1 MLDHLRRLIAY
12 RGLLWNLALAELKA
26 RHRQTA
32 LGMLWAI
39 AQPLSMMVVT
49 TVVFSMFVRLSDD
62 AVPYAIVAYVGLWSW
77 LLFAN
82 SLTASVASIVG
93 NMNLVTKA
101 NFPRE
106 VIPLSKV
113 VVTGFDFLI
122 GLFFLAV
129 LMAIYRVPL
138 TLSVLVVP
146 GLLVIQGAMIVG
158 MMLICSAMYVLHRDL
173 GALLPLGLQV
183 LMLISPVLYPLS
195 LVPEQFKTVYLL
207 NPMAA
212 LIEAYRTALLYG
224 QFPTLRS
231 LGGAF
236 LAAVLLFGLGYRYF
250 KSVEQRFAD
259 VM

>member
-1 MLDHLRRLIAY
+1 MLENVRRLISY

-39 AQPLSMMVVT
+39 VQPLSMMVAT
-49 TVVFSMFVRLSDD
+49 TVVFSMFVRTSEQ

-82 SLTASVASIVG
+82 SLTASVASVVA

-106 VIPLSKV
+106 VIPLSKI

-122 GLFFLAV
+122 GLVFLVV
-129 LMAIYRVPL
+129 LIALYEVPV
-138 TLSVLVVP
+138 TLSVIVVP
-146 GLLVIQGAMIVG
+146 GLLLIEGLMVVG
-158 MMLICSAMYVLHRDL
+158 IMLICSALYVLHRDL

-183 LMLISPVLYPLS
+183 FMLMSPVLYPVS
-195 LVPEQFKTVYLL
+195 LVPEHFKILYEL
-207 NPMAA
+207 NPMAS

-224 QFPTLRS
+224 QFPTIAS
-231 LGGAF
+231 LGIA
-236 LAAVLLFGLGYRYF
+236 LVAAVLLFGVGYQYF

>member
-1 MLDHLRRLIAY
+1 MLEHLRRLISY

-49 TVVFSMFVRLSDD
+49 TVVFSMFVRISED

-82 SLTASVASIVG
+82 SLTASVASIVAS
-93 NMNLVTKA
+93 MNLVTKA

-106 VIPLSKV
+106 VIPLSKI

-122 GLFFLAV
+122 GLVFLAV
-129 LMAIYRVPL
+129 LMAVYKVPL

-146 GLLVIQGAMIVG
+146 GLLLIQGAMIVG
-158 MMLICSAMYVLHRDL
+158 MMLIFSAMYVLHRDL

-195 LVPEQFKTVYLL
+195 LVPDQFKTVYLL

-224 QFPTLRS
+224 QFPTVGS

-236 LAAVLLFGLGYRYF
+236 LAAVLLFGMGYRYF

>member
-1 MLDHLRRLIAY
+1 MLEHLRRLLSY

-49 TVVFSMFVRLSDD
+49 TVVFSMFVRISEDP
-62 AVPYAIVAYVGLWSW
+62 VPYAIVAYVGLWSW

-82 SLTASVASIVG
+82 SLTASVASIVT

-106 VIPLSKV
+106 VIPLSKI

-122 GLFFLAV
+122 GLLFLAV
-129 LMAIYRVPL
+129 LMAVYRVPL

-146 GLLVIQGAMIVG
+146 GLLLIQGAMIVG
-158 MMLICSAMYVLHRDL
+158 MMLIFSAMYVLHRDL

-195 LVPEQFKTVYLL
+195 LVPDQFKTVYLL

-224 QFPTLRS
+224 QFPTVGS

-236 LAAVLLFGLGYRYF
+236 LAAVLLFGMGYRYF

>member
-1 MLDHLRRLIAY
+1 MLEHLRRLIAY

-49 TVVFSMFVRLSDD
+49 TVVFSMFVRVAEE
-62 AVPYAIVAYVGLWSW
+62 AVPYAIVAYVGLWTW

-82 SLTASVASIVG
+82 SLTASVASIVA

-122 GLFFLAV
+122 GLVFLAV
-129 LMAIYRVPL
+129 LMVLYRVPL
-138 TLSVLVVP
+138 TLSVIVIP
-146 GLLVIQGAMIVG
+146 GLLLIQGAIIVG
-158 MMLICSAMYVLHRDL
+158 MML
-173 GALLPLGLQV
+173 
-183 LMLISPVLYPLS
+183 
-195 LVPEQFKTVYLL
+195 
-207 NPMAA
+207 
-212 LIEAYRTALLYG
+212 
-224 QFPTLRS
+224 
-231 LGGAF
+231 
-236 LAAVLLFGLGYRYF
+236 
-250 KSVEQRFAD
+250 
-259 VM
+259 

>member
-1 MLDHLRRLIAY
+1 MFEHLRRLISY

-49 TVVFSMFVRLSDD
+49 TVVFSMFVRISED

-82 SLTASVASIVG
+82 SLTASVASIVA

-106 VIPLSKV
+106 VIPLSKI

-122 GLFFLAV
+122 GLLFLAV
-129 LMAIYRVPL
+129 LMAVYRVPL

-146 GLLVIQGAMIVG
+146 GLLLIQGAMIVG
-158 MMLICSAMYVLHRDL
+158 MMLIFSAMYVLHRDL

-195 LVPEQFKTVYLL
+195 LVPAQFKTVYLL

-224 QFPTLRS
+224 QFPTVGS

-236 LAAVLLFGLGYRYF
+236 LAAVLLFGMGYRYF

>member
-1 MLDHLRRLIAY
+1 MLEHLRRLISY

-49 TVVFSMFVRLSDD
+49 TVVFSMFVRISED
-62 AVPYAIVAYVGLWSW
+62 AVPYAVVAYVGLWSW

-82 SLTASVASIVG
+82 SLTASVASIVT

-106 VIPLSKV
+106 VIPLSKI

-122 GLFFLAV
+122 GLLFLAV
-129 LMAIYRVPL
+129 LMAVYRVPL

-146 GLLVIQGAMIVG
+146 GLLLIQGAMIVG
-158 MMLICSAMYVLHRDL
+158 MMLIFSAMYVLHRDL

-195 LVPEQFKTVYLL
+195 LVPDQFKTVYLL

-224 QFPTLRS
+224 QFPTIGS
-231 LGGAF
+231 LGGPF
-236 LAAVLLFGLGYRYF
+236 LAAVLLFGMGYRYF

>member
-1 MLDHLRRLIAY
+1 MLEHLRRLISY

-49 TVVFSMFVRLSDD
+49 TVVFSIYVRISED

-82 SLTASVASIVG
+82 SLTASVASIVA
-93 NMNLVTKA
+93 NMNMVTKA
-101 NFPRE
+101 NFTRE
-106 VIPLSKV
+106 VIPLSKI

-122 GLFFLAV
+122 GLLFLAL
-129 LMAIYRVPL
+129 LMAVYRVPL

-146 GLLVIQGAMIVG
+146 GLLLIQGAMIVG
-158 MMLICSAMYVLHRDL
+158 MMLIFSAMYVLHRDL

-195 LVPEQFKTVYLL
+195 LVPDQFKTVYLL

-224 QFPTLRS
+224 QFPTVGS

-236 LAAVLLFGLGYRYF
+236 LAAVLLFGMGYRYF

>member
-1 MLDHLRRLIAY
+1 MLEHLRRLIAY

-49 TVVFSMFVRLSDD
+49 TIVFSMFVRVSEE
-62 AVPYAIVAYVGLWSW
+62 AVPYAIIAYVGLWSW

-122 GLFFLAV
+122 GLVFLGV
-129 LMAIYRVPL
+129 LMALYRVPL
-138 TLSVLVVP
+138 TVSVLVVP
-146 GLLVIQGAMIVG
+146 GLLLIQALMIVG
-158 MMLICSAMYVLHRDL
+158 MMLLCSAMYVLHRDL
-173 GALLPLGLQV
+173 GALLPLGLQA
-183 LMLISPVLYPLS
+183 LMLISPVLYPVS
-195 LVPEQFKTVYLL
+195 LVPEQFKIVYLL
-207 NPMAA
+207 NPIAA
-212 LIEAYRTALLYG
+212 LIEAYRAALLYG
-224 QFPTLRS
+224 QFPTVGS
-231 LGGAF
+231 LGGAL
-236 LAAVLLFGLGYRYF
+236 LAAVLLFGIGYRYF

>member
-1 MLDHLRRLIAY
+1 MLEHLRRLLSY

-49 TVVFSMFVRLSDD
+49 TVVFSMFVRISED

-82 SLTASVASIVG
+82 SLTASVASIVA

-106 VIPLSKV
+106 VIPLSKI

-122 GLFFLAV
+122 GLLFLAV
-129 LMAIYRVPL
+129 LMAVYRVPL

-146 GLLVIQGAMIVG
+146 GLLLIQGAMIVG
-158 MMLICSAMYVLHRDL
+158 MMLIFSAMYVLHRDL

-195 LVPEQFKTVYLL
+195 LVPDQFKTVYLL

-224 QFPTLRS
+224 QFPTIGS

-236 LAAVLLFGLGYRYF
+236 LAAVLLFGMGYRYF

>member
-1 MLDHLRRLIAY
+1 
-12 RGLLWNLALAELKA
+12 
-26 RHRQTA
+26 
-32 LGMLWAI
+32 
-39 AQPLSMMVVT
+39 
-49 TVVFSMFVRLSDD
+49 
-62 AVPYAIVAYVGLWSW
+62 
-77 LLFAN
+77 
-82 SLTASVASIVG
+82 
-93 NMNLVTKA
+93 MNLVTKA

-106 VIPLSKV
+106 VIPLSKI

-122 GLFFLAV
+122 GLLFLAV
-129 LMAIYRVPL
+129 LMAVYRVPL

-146 GLLVIQGAMIVG
+146 GLLLIQGAMIVG
-158 MMLICSAMYVLHRDL
+158 MMLIFSAMYVLHRDL

-195 LVPEQFKTVYLL
+195 LVPDQFKTVYLL

-224 QFPTLRS
+224 QFPTVGS

-236 LAAVLLFGLGYRYF
+236 LAAVLLFGMGYRYF

>member
-1 MLDHLRRLIAY
+1 MLEHLRRLISY

-49 TVVFSMFVRLSDD
+49 TVVFSMFVRISED
-62 AVPYAIVAYVGLWSW
+62 AVPYAVVAYVGLWSW

-82 SLTASVASIVG
+82 SLTASVASIVA

-106 VIPLSKV
+106 VIPLSKI

-122 GLFFLAV
+122 GLLFLAV
-129 LMAIYRVPL
+129 LMAVYRVPL

-146 GLLVIQGAMIVG
+146 GLLLIQGAMIVG
-158 MMLICSAMYVLHRDL
+158 MMLIFSAMYVLHRDL

-195 LVPEQFKTVYLL
+195 LVPDQFKTVYLL

-224 QFPTLRS
+224 QFPTVGS

-236 LAAVLLFGLGYRYF
+236 LAAVLLFGMGYRYF

>member
-1 MLDHLRRLIAY
+1 MLEHLRRLLSY

-49 TVVFSMFVRLSDD
+49 TVVFSMFVRISED

-82 SLTASVASIVG
+82 SLTASVASIVT

-106 VIPLSKV
+106 VIPLSKI

-122 GLFFLAV
+122 GLLFLAV
-129 LMAIYRVPL
+129 LMAVYRVPL

-146 GLLVIQGAMIVG
+146 GLLLIQGAMIVG
-158 MMLICSAMYVLHRDL
+158 MMLIFSAMYVLHRDL

-195 LVPEQFKTVYLL
+195 LVPDQFKTVYLL

-224 QFPTLRS
+224 QFPTVGS

-236 LAAVLLFGLGYRYF
+236 LAAVLLFGMGYRYF

>member
-1 MLDHLRRLIAY
+1 MLEHLRRLISY

-49 TVVFSMFVRLSDD
+49 TVVFSVFVRISED

-82 SLTASVASIVG
+82 SLTASVASIVT

-106 VIPLSKV
+106 VIPLSKI

-122 GLFFLAV
+122 GLLFLAV
-129 LMAIYRVPL
+129 LMAVYKVPL
-138 TLSVLVVP
+138 TLSVLAVP
-146 GLLVIQGAMIVG
+146 GLLLIQGAMIVG

-195 LVPEQFKTVYLL
+195 LVPDQFKTVYLL

-224 QFPTLRS
+224 QFPTGGS
-231 LGGAF
+231 LWGAF
-236 LAAVLLFGLGYRYF
+236 VAAVLLFGMGYRYF

>member
-1 MLDHLRRLIAY
+1 MLEHLRRLISY

-49 TVVFSMFVRLSDD
+49 TVVFSMFVRISED
-62 AVPYAIVAYVGLWSW
+62 AVPYAVVAYVGLWSW

-82 SLTASVASIVG
+82 SLTASVASIVA

-106 VIPLSKV
+106 VIPLSKI

-122 GLFFLAV
+122 GLLFLAV
-129 LMAIYRVPL
+129 LMAVYRVPL

-146 GLLVIQGAMIVG
+146 GLLLIQAAMIVG
-158 MMLICSAMYVLHRDL
+158 MMLIFSAMYVLHRDL

-195 LVPEQFKTVYLL
+195 LVPDQFKTVYLL

-224 QFPTLRS
+224 QFPTVGS

-236 LAAVLLFGLGYRYF
+236 LAAVLLFGMGYRYF

>member
-1 MLDHLRRLIAY
+1 MLEHLRRLISY

-49 TVVFSMFVRLSDD
+49 TVVFSMFVRISED

-82 SLTASVASIVG
+82 SLTASVASIVA

-106 VIPLSKV
+106 VIPLSKI

-122 GLFFLAV
+122 GLLFLAV
-129 LMAIYRVPL
+129 LMIVYRVPL

-146 GLLVIQGAMIVG
+146 GLLLIQGAMIVG
-158 MMLICSAMYVLHRDL
+158 MMLIFSAMYVLHRDL

-195 LVPEQFKTVYLL
+195 LVPDQFKTVYLL

-224 QFPTLRS
+224 QFPTVGS
-231 LGGAF
+231 LGGAL
-236 LAAVLLFGLGYRYF
+236 LAAVLLFGMGYRYF

>member
-1 MLDHLRRLIAY
+1 MLEHLRRLISY

-49 TVVFSMFVRLSDD
+49 TVVFSMFVRISED
-62 AVPYAIVAYVGLWSW
+62 AVPYAIVAYVELWSW

-82 SLTASVASIVG
+82 SLTASVASIVA

-106 VIPLSKV
+106 VIPLSKI

-122 GLFFLAV
+122 GLLFLAV
-129 LMAIYRVPL
+129 LMAVYRVPL

-146 GLLVIQGAMIVG
+146 GLLLIQGAMIVG
-158 MMLICSAMYVLHRDL
+158 MMLIFSAMYVLHRDL

-195 LVPEQFKTVYLL
+195 LVPDQFKTIYLL

-224 QFPTLRS
+224 QFPTVGS

-236 LAAVLLFGLGYRYF
+236 LAAVLLFGMGYRYF

>member
-146 GLLVIQGAMIVG
+146 GLLLIQGAMIVG

-195 LVPEQFKTVYLL
+195 LVPEQFKSVYLL

-224 QFPTLRS
+224 QFPTVGS

-236 LAAVLLFGLGYRYF
+236 LAAVLLFGIGYRYF

>member
-1 MLDHLRRLIAY
+1 MLEHLRRLIAY

>member
-1 MLDHLRRLIAY
+1 MLEHLRRLLSY

-49 TVVFSMFVRLSDD
+49 TVVFSMFVRISEDP
-62 AVPYAIVAYVGLWSW
+62 VPYAIVAYVGLWSW

-82 SLTASVASIVG
+82 SLTASVASIVA

-106 VIPLSKV
+106 VIPLSKI

-122 GLFFLAV
+122 GLLFLAV
-129 LMAIYRVPL
+129 LMAVYRVPL

-146 GLLVIQGAMIVG
+146 GLLLIQGAMIVG
-158 MMLICSAMYVLHRDL
+158 MMLIFSAMYVLHRDL

-195 LVPEQFKTVYLL
+195 LVPDQFKTVYLL

-224 QFPTLRS
+224 QFPTVGS

-236 LAAVLLFGLGYRYF
+236 LAAVLLFGMGYRYF

>member
-1 MLDHLRRLIAY
+1 MLEHLCRLISY

-49 TVVFSMFVRLSDD
+49 TIVFSMFVRVSDGT
-62 AVPYAIVAYVGLWSW
+62 VPYAIVAYVGLWSW

-82 SLTASVASIVG
+82 SLTASVASIVT

-101 NFPRE
+101 SFPRE
-106 VIPLSKV
+106 VIPLSKI
-113 VVTGFDFLI
+113 VVTAFDFLI
-122 GLFFLAV
+122 GLLFLAV
-129 LMAIYRVPL
+129 LMALYGVPL
-138 TLSVLVVP
+138 SLSVIVVP
-146 GLLVIQGAMIVG
+146 GLLLIQGAMIVG
-158 MMLICSAMYVLHRDL
+158 TMLICSAMYVLHRDL

-183 LMLISPVLYPLS
+183 FMLMSPVLYPVS
-195 LVPEQFKTVYLL
+195 LVPEQLKTVYLL

-224 QFPTLRS
+224 QFPAIPS
-231 LGGAF
+231 LAGA
-236 LAAVLLFGLGYRYF
+236 LVAAVLLFGLGYRYF
-250 KSVEQRFAD
+250 KSVEPRFAD

>member
-1 MLDHLRRLIAY
+1 MIEHLRRLISY

-49 TVVFSMFVRLSDD
+49 TVVFSMFVRISED

-82 SLTASVASIVG
+82 SLTASVASIVA

-106 VIPLSKV
+106 VIPLSKI

-122 GLFFLAV
+122 GLGFLAV
-129 LMAIYRVPL
+129 LMAVYRVPL

-146 GLLVIQGAMIVG
+146 GLLLIQGAMIVG
-158 MMLICSAMYVLHRDL
+158 MMLIFSAMYVLHRDL

-195 LVPEQFKTVYLL
+195 LVPDQFKTVYLL

-224 QFPTLRS
+224 QFPTVGS

-236 LAAVLLFGLGYRYF
+236 LAAVLLFGMGYRYF